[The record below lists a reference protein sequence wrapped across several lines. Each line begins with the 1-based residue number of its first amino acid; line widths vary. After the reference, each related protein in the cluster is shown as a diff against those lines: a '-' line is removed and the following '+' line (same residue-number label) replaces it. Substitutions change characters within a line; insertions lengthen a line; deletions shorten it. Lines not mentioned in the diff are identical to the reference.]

1 MSSYRYDKEEP
12 MSDLQAT
19 TDRVEIEALRA
30 EFTDAAMMRDYD
42 RFASLFT
49 HDAVYRI
56 PDADIEQTGRE
67 QIRAGVERLADEWKY
82 FVQTTHPG
90 AIELD
95 GDTASGRAYIQELGL
110 LRDGRS
116 VLNYALFHDRYRR
129 TPDGWKFTERV
140 YEVRYFDTTP
150 AAGLTRG
157 GLDGPDPRGIMI
169 TGPSSHAFW
178 LWTASPGAD
187 EFRPWSSFSAK
198 PSDSATT
205 RFGRLSYTK
214 LYYLCEDGDFG
225 A

>member
-1 MSSYRYDKEEP
+1 
-12 MSDLQAT
+12 MSDPQAIA
-19 TDRVEIEALRA
+19 DRVEIEALRA

-56 PDADIEQTGRE
+56 PDANIEQAGRE
-67 QIRAGVERLADEWKY
+67 QIRAGVERLADEWTY

-110 LRDGRS
+110 LRDGTS

-150 AAGLTRG
+150 LPGS
-157 GLDGPDPRGIMI
+157 PDVDWV
-169 TGPSSHAFW
+169 AQDQE
-178 LWTASPGAD
+178 AS
-187 EFRPWSSFSAK
+187 
-198 PSDSATT
+198 
-205 RFGRLSYTK
+205 
-214 LYYLCEDGDFG
+214 
-225 A
+225 